1 MSREFDG
8 KVAVVTGTSGI
19 GLAAA
24 LKLARDGAR
33 VFLGGVDE
41 AHNSAAERMANGL
54 QLSVYR
60 VDVADQ
66 VQVAAWMNGAGEAAG
81 GIDILVN
88 AAGIQTYGDIETTDV
103 AHWDRVMN
111 VNLRSCFLTSHYA
124 YPFMKPRGAGSII
137 HVASV
142 QGRAN
147 QNNVLAYATT
157 KGAVHAL
164 TRAMAVDCAADNI
177 RVNSVSPGS
186 VRTPLLEFA
195 ARQIAGEGNPIED
208 TIASFGEAHPM
219 GRVGTI
225 DETSELI
232 AFLASERAGFCTGGD
247 YLVDGGLTA
256 HLGV

>member
-1 MSREFDG
+1 MAQEFDG
-8 KVAVVTGTSGI
+8 KVAVVTGSSGI

-33 VFLGGVDE
+33 VFLGGIDE
-41 AHNSAAERMANGL
+41 ALNEAAVRDAAGL
-54 QLSVYR
+54 SLSVHR
-60 VDVADQ
+60 VDVADETQ
-66 VQVAAWMNGAGEAAG
+66 IAEWISHAGSEAG

-88 AAGIQTYGDIETTDV
+88 AAAIQTYGDIETTDA
-103 AHWDRVMN
+103 AHWDRVMGI
-111 VNLRSCFLTSHYA
+111 NLRSCFLTSHHA
-124 YPFMKPRGAGSII
+124 YPHMKSRKSGSII

-142 QGRAN
+142 QGHAN

-164 TRAMAVDCAADNI
+164 TRAMAVDCAEDNI

-195 ARQIAGEGNPIED
+195 AQEIAGPGNPIED
-208 TIASFGEAHPM
+208 TIASFGKAHPM

-232 AFLASERAGFCTGGD
+232 AFLAGNRSGFCTGGD
-247 YLVDGGLTA
+247 YLIDGGLTA
-256 HLGV
+256 HIGV

>member
-1 MSREFDG
+1 MTREFDG
-8 KVAVVTGTSGI
+8 KVAVVTGSSGI

-24 LKLARDGAR
+24 LKLAQEGAR
-33 VFLGGVDE
+33 VFLGGIDDDY
-41 AHNSAAERMANGL
+41 NAAAA
-54 QLSVYR
+54 QKAKATALSVHK
-60 VDVADQ
+60 VDVADEA
-66 VQVAAWMNGAGEAAG
+66 QVAAWMKDAGTEAG

-88 AAGIQTYGDIETTDV
+88 AAAIQTYGDIETTDA
-103 AHWDRVMN
+103 AHWDRVMGI
-111 VNLRSCFLTSHYA
+111 NLRACYLTSHHV
-124 YPFMKPRGAGSII
+124 YPYMKPRGAGSII

-142 QGRAN
+142 QGHAN

-164 TRAMAVDCAADNI
+164 TRAMAVDCAKHNI

-195 ARQIAGEGNPIED
+195 AQEIAGAGNPIEE

-247 YLVDGGLTA
+247 YLIDGGLTA
-256 HLGV
+256 HIGV